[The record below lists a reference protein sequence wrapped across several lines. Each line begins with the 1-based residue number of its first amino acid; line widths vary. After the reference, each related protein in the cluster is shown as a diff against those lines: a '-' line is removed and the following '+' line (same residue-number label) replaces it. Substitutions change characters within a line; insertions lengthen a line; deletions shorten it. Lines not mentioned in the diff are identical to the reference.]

1 MLHSGRETL
10 AECQPDDVVRA
21 TFENDDDSLYI
32 VIGTVVRVGD
42 DGLMLNSGDMI
53 ADIEEDGTRTADY
66 RLVGI
71 VPAPEFKQVLSPM

>member
-53 ADIEEDGTRTADY
+53 ADIEEDA
-66 RLVGI
+66 LVPLI
-71 VPAPEFKQVLSPM
+71 TV